1 MLLQKQEIVFMTV
14 KKKSVNR
21 NGARNRQKDVVSW
34 QGSLSTYYKYAQ
46 YSQYLK
52 KKINMEKIK
61 K

>member
-34 QGSLSTYYKYAQ
+34 
-46 YSQYLK
+46 
-52 KKINMEKIK
+52 
-61 K
+61 